1 MLLYETSVLMYE
13 MELAVAT
20 YCKSKAQPL
29 TTIFLHEMSGWWQKI
44 ANCQTTC

>member
-29 TTIFLHEMSGWWQKI
+29 TTFFYEMGDWEAESHHARSPI
-44 ANCQTTC
+44 